1 MYNLN
6 SREQTHDIDNT
17 IDEEN
22 KLISLIPVAFL
33 SIIIDS
39 TEILNDGVQPGV
51 KWKKKKQWMINIT
64 ILSHPFQLEKKKLS
78 KANFYDV
85 INTWVDYCY

>member
-1 MYNLN
+1 MYNL
-6 SREQTHDIDNT
+6 SGREQTHDIDNT

-51 KWKKKKQWMINIT
+51 KWKKKKTMNDQHNNSIT
-64 ILSHPFQLEKKKLS
+64 PLPIREKEVVKS
-78 KANFYDV
+78 
-85 INTWVDYCY
+85 